1 MEMCRTTQ
9 TDLALAFWPL
19 SADIHTCVCVSCIL
33 AAATIRA
40 QHLLHSELLIAC
52 GATIWGCVWSIWWNI
67 HAKLALALFPGVRK
81 IGESAWYTLFT
92 YPLGKTFYRVSTV
105 WLGWMLLLSCNSLP
119 LRVMTLVLQWYMI
132 VQHGDV
138 YSSFQVPQKT
148 WGAAHA
154 WTVCTRHST
163 LIFRAPGNEIGMND
177 IENILLFTMYKN
189 YPFSFPPAMC
199 N

>member
-1 MEMCRTTQ
+1 MCMCVMYISHGYYSST
-9 TDLALAFWPL
+9 AFTSLRASDCMWGYYL
-19 SADIHTCVCVSCIL
+19 RMCLVYLMKYSCKVGPSL
-33 AAATIRA
+33 VPRCSKNWRECLVP
-40 QHLLHSELLIAC
+40 H
-52 GATIWGCVWSIWWNI
+52 
-67 HAKLALALFPGVRK
+67 
-81 IGESAWYTLFT
+81 WYTLFT

-189 YPFSFPPAMC
+189 RPFSFPPAMC